1 MCTTARVSVPWAER
15 EDGERDKIN
24 NPLNNRKI
32 GISAP
37 TTEQE
42 GKSPLKQ
49 KIRSRDRK
57 VEPDSKQNNKSDP
70 SNTTDCLSL
79 LIYWLSYL
87 HD

>member
-1 MCTTARVSVPWAER
+1 MCTIARVSVPWGER

-24 NPLNNRKI
+24 KPLNNRKI

-37 TTEQE
+37 AAEPE
-42 GKSPLKQ
+42 GKSTLQQ
-49 KIRSRDRK
+49 KIKSRDRK
-57 VEPDSKQNNKSDP
+57 VEPDSKQNKSDS

-87 HD
+87 HN